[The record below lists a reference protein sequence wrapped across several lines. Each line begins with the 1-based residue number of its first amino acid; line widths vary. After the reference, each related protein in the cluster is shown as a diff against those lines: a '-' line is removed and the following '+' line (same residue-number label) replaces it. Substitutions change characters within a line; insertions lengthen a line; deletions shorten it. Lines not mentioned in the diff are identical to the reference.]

1 MGLKIAAVMFI
12 LMAGMAG
19 IGYWYYNDSQ
29 AKMAVLVKNAAN
41 AETASKISEQAL
53 VSMKKDYARV
63 TEELNSVN
71 SKFSQIRTQNSVL
84 AKKLQK
90 LDDLG
95 EAAIA
100 KTESIQRAING
111 GTKNA
116 GRCFEILSGSPFT
129 VREKEAKDAKSFN
142 KECPWLWP
150 GNTSTQ

>member
-12 LMAGMAG
+12 LMAGMVG

-29 AKMAVLVKNAAN
+29 AKMAVLVENAAN

-53 VSMKKDYARV
+53 VSMKKDYDRV

-95 EAAIA
+95 EIAIA
-100 KTESIQRAING
+100 KTAAIQRAING

-116 GRCFEILSGSPFT
+116 GRCFEILSGDPLT
-129 VREKEAKDAKSFN
+129 TKEKEARL
-142 KECPWLWP
+142 ECLL
-150 GNTSTQ
+150 